1 MPDKEKEIKVVRY
14 LAGGGHRTQTF
25 RVPLTPGATVL
36 QALQYIYDELDST
49 LAFRFSCRY
58 KRCGLCGVMV
68 DGKPRLACRTRL
80 ENVQEVAPLAGLPL
94 VRDLVVDR
102 RAYFGSLS
110 SLGLYPQGPRF
121 EPFSIL
127 KEEALYRN
135 LVTCVECLCCVASC
149 PKYVRCRTGF
159 AGPYVFV
166 KLAQLHLDP
175 RDRADR
181 KAQARLLGLE
191 NCDGCKR
198 CACPNG
204 VKLHEAISVLS

>member
-1 MPDKEKEIKVVRY
+1 MTFKDITIVRFIP
-14 LAGGGHRTQTF
+14 GGGHRMQSF
-25 RVPLTPGATVL
+25 RVPLAPGATVL

-49 LAFRFSCRY
+49 LAFRYSCRY

-80 ENVQEVAPLAGLPL
+80 EQVQEVAPLVGLPP

-102 RAYFGSLS
+102 RAYFAGLS
-110 SLGLYPQGPRF
+110 SLGLYRQGPRF
-121 EPFSIL
+121 EPFSEL
-127 KEEALYRN
+127 RAEPLYHN
-135 LVTCVECLCCVASC
+135 LVSCMECLCCVASC
-149 PKYVRCRTGF
+149 PKYIRCRPGF

-181 KAQARLLGLE
+181 RAQARLHGLD
-191 NCDGCKR
+191 NCDGCGR
-198 CACPNG
+198 CTCPNG
-204 VKLHEAISVLS
+204 VKLHDAISILF